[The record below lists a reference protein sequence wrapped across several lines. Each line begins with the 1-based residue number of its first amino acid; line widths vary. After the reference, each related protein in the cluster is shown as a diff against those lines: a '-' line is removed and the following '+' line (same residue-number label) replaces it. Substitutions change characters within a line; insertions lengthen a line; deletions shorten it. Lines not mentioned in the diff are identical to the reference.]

1 MWLGLQLFSP
11 IFSPVISMAEILMDH
26 GHGSWVT
33 LQTYVVLMCSRKP
46 QSIIKNHLAIFALK
60 QNNNDK
66 RYMCR
71 LNINGLLGVL
81 CILSLIITVNVQGRL
96 YFSIIKLW
104 TLKFWKFKYLNF
116 RFFFMNSK
124 TAIPDLEI
132 PLIPFSK
139 LVHLKGMTTG
149 Q

>member
-11 IFSPVISMAEILMDH
+11 MSMAEIPMDH
-26 GHGSWVT
+26 GNGSWVK

-104 TLKFWKFKYLNF
+104 TLKFWKFKCLNF
-116 RFFFMNSK
+116 RFCFMNSK
-124 TAIPDLEI
+124 TAIPDPEI

-139 LVHLKGMTTG
+139 LVHLRGMTTG